1 VSAIGTI
8 IAAGVAP
15 ATHQASQVANRR
27 HKRVQQQ
34 QRGAQR
40 TREVFETHLET
51 LEENDETETSA
62 RLRTDTQMQSSPHSP
77 NPPGL
82 ELARVYQRHRRGH
95 DLTSHAIS
103 PERLRS
109 TRASLSRGY
118 DNLGHHRPTRS
129 QDETHHRIDV
139 QG

>member
-1 VSAIGTI
+1 MSAIGTV

-15 ATHQASQVANRR
+15 ATQQASQVANRR
-27 HKRVQQQ
+27 DKRVHEQ
-34 QRGAQR
+34 QRAAQR

-62 RLRTDTQMQSSPHSP
+62 RLRTDAQMHTTAQSP

-82 ELARVYQRHRRGH
+82 ELARVYRRPREEHADRAPAHQSYDHFGH
-95 DLTSHAIS
+95 YRDGG
-103 PERLRS
+103 RRDD
-109 TRASLSRGY
+109 G
-118 DNLGHHRPTRS
+118 RP
-129 QDETHHRIDV
+129 HIDV